1 MPSKEMMHL
10 ILDKTV
16 QEINAAKACDGV
28 SKEKESEIIEKHK
41 KTMPWIDRNWINYF
55 QHKRTK
61 GNDTNFIM
69 PPMGISFVPPEL
81 QQPATI
87 LEEHPLPDIAP
98 AADEEQQ
105 DDLQDVLIKKK
116 MKGGH
121 PKGST
126 DARYEELKRKFI
138 LATNY
143 ASIKFSEV
151 KTLSG
156 SADLKR
162 GVLDSIIEEAKTKF
176 NLPANYMINKETVR
190 TRVKRGNLTAN
201 HKGTPSPM
209 EKVEMHAL
217 DIICQMAELRQPL
230 TP

>member
-10 ILDKTV
+10 ILDKIV
-16 QEINAAKACDGV
+16 QKINAVKASDGV
-28 SKEKESEIIEKHK
+28 SKGKESEIIEKHK

-55 QHKRTK
+55 RCKCLK
-61 GNDTNFIM
+61 GDDTNFIT

-87 LEEHPLPDIAP
+87 SEEHPLPDIAP
-98 AADEEQQ
+98 AAVKEQQ
-105 DDLQDVLIKKK
+105 DDLQDDLNKEK

-126 DARYEELKRKFI
+126 NALYEELEQTFI

-151 KTLSG
+151 KTLNG
-156 SADLKR
+156 SANLIR
-162 GVLDSIIEEAKTKF
+162 GVLDSIIEE
-176 NLPANYMINKETVR
+176 VR
-190 TRVKRGNLTAN
+190 L
-201 HKGTPSPM
+201 S
-209 EKVEMHAL
+209 L
-217 DIICQMAELRQPL
+217 ISQQLI
-230 TP
+230 